1 MTDSTLLG
9 RPCCAGTG
17 KFLVRLAGFL
27 FLAATFAVLSNMG
40 HIHTALHNIE
50 IARSW
55 ILKHGLLETSLV
67 FFAINTLLCAFGCP
81 RLWTSVFAG
90 AVFGGAVGFLVSL
103 PSSILGTCLTF
114 AVGRL
119 LGAGRILPHINAK
132 WKGSVSLPTPPDF
145 LKTVLIRQLPIPG
158 IILTLLLSAS
168 GISSGVFV
176 AGSTLGFIPGAALAC
191 FLGDTATTQKTQSE
205 LALAAVIILIGVGI
219 IALLR
224 RNSRMKA
231 H

>member
-9 RPCCAGTG
+9 RPCCAGTR
-17 KFLVRLAGFL
+17 KFLARIAGL
-27 FLAATFAVLSNMG
+27 LCLAATFAVLSNMG
-40 HIHTALHNIE
+40 HIHTALHNID

-55 ILKHGLLETSLV
+55 ILRHGLLETTLI
-67 FFAINTLLCAFGCP
+67 FFAVNSLLCAFGCP

-90 AVFGGAVGFLVSL
+90 AVFGGEIGFLVSL
-103 PSSILGTCLTF
+103 PSSVLGTCLTF
-114 AVGRL
+114 AIGRL

-168 GISSGVFV
+168 TISSGIFV
-176 AGSTLGFIPGAALAC
+176 AGSIVGFIPGAALAC

-205 LALAAVIILIGVGI
+205 LALAAVIILIGVGL

-224 RNSRMKA
+224 RKSRMKA
-231 H
+231 R